1 MKWIKQGSKQIA
13 KGDYG
18 QFEITRRSG
27 FYFGK
32 YISEEKTFNFPRTR
46 TIKEM
51 KDRMQEN
58 FYWEE

>member
-1 MKWIKQGSKQIA
+1 MKWIKQGFKQIA

-18 QFEITRRSG
+18 QFEITKRSG
-27 FYFGK
+27 LYFGR

-58 FYWEE
+58 FYWED